1 MSLTNASPEQAA
13 RSAKISSRTL
23 ATLPVS
29 ARNAALDAVH
39 DALAAARESILE
51 ANAKD
56 MELAKQSSASG
67 ELSPGIMKRLDLSR
81 KGKFDDML
89 QGIKDVRALED
100 PVGRVDL
107 RTELDDGLTLQRQ
120 TCPIGVLLI
129 IFEARPEVIA
139 NIASLA
145 IKSANAAILK
155 GGKES
160 TESFK
165 AISTVISQALDKSD
179 VPNDS
184 IQLVTTRDAIDPLL
198 ELSQY
203 IDLVIPRGSNDLV
216 RNCQRKAHMPVLGH
230 ADGLC
235 SLYVHSDADE
245 KMAVNVAVDSKT
257 DYPAACNAIETLLVN
272 EQVLESVL
280 PAVAAALIEKGVS
293 LRCDAAAKDSLSK
306 HLSQDKFTQ
315 HVQDAT
321 ESDFNTEFLDLTIA
335 VRTIKS
341 AEGVD
346 AAIEHINTHGSH
358 HTDAI
363 LTSSKEI
370 ADRFCNAVDS
380 ACKFWNCSTRFCDG
394 MRFGF
399 GTELEEDLAR
409 ALTQM
414 KVTLQGTP
422 ELEATP
428 DAVYQLVNQI
438 LAESLL
444 PLLVENIFRL
454 PFEARKD
461 TQTVISN
468 VFRFRN
474 PGSTSPEPDALKEVL
489 RRQPEIIVRLCNGY
503 ERRESA
509 SPCGG
514 ILKEAIK
521 WDAVAAVILYDEPSI
536 DGRTI
541 DIYSSDIDITRPS
554 SGQGVFWS
562 FFDWIDKS
570 SFEVSADA
578 FDTFRLLLTKHK
590 QLVSQYISTNFDLFF
605 DRYNNVLIKSES
617 YVTKRQSI
625 KLLGEVLLDR
635 QFYEVMTRYVDSG
648 ENLKLIMW
656 QLKDDRRMV
665 QYEAFHVFKIFA
677 ANPNKSYEVQKFLIM
692 NKQRLLKFL
701 PRFLEERTEDEQFND
716 EKAWLVKAIGNLPDS
731 TAALKPPETANDGGT
746 AMAGDNNV
754 QASSTQAQVRS

>member
-1 MSLTNASPEQAA
+1 
-13 RSAKISSRTL
+13 
-23 ATLPVS
+23 
-29 ARNAALDAVH
+29 
-39 DALAAARESILE
+39 
-51 ANAKD
+51 
-56 MELAKQSSASG
+56 
-67 ELSPGIMKRLDLSR
+67 
-81 KGKFDDML
+81 
-89 QGIKDVRALED
+89 
-100 PVGRVDL
+100 
-107 RTELDDGLTLQRQ
+107 
-120 TCPIGVLLI
+120 
-129 IFEARPEVIA
+129 
-139 NIASLA
+139 
-145 IKSANAAILK
+145 
-155 GGKES
+155 
-160 TESFK
+160 
-165 AISTVISQALDKSD
+165 
-179 VPNDS
+179 
-184 IQLVTTRDAIDPLL
+184 
-198 ELSQY
+198 
-203 IDLVIPRGSNDLV
+203 
-216 RNCQRKAHMPVLGH
+216 
-230 ADGLC
+230 
-235 SLYVHSDADE
+235 
-245 KMAVNVAVDSKT
+245 
-257 DYPAACNAIETLLVN
+257 
-272 EQVLESVL
+272 
-280 PAVAAALIEKGVS
+280 
-293 LRCDAAAKDSLSK
+293 
-306 HLSQDKFTQ
+306 
-315 HVQDAT
+315 
-321 ESDFNTEFLDLTIA
+321 
-335 VRTIKS
+335 
-341 AEGVD
+341 
-346 AAIEHINTHGSH
+346 
-358 HTDAI
+358 
-363 LTSSKEI
+363 
-370 ADRFCNAVDS
+370 
-380 ACKFWNCSTRFCDG
+380 
-394 MRFGF
+394 
-399 GTELEEDLAR
+399 
-409 ALTQM
+409 M

-444 PLLVENIFRL
+444 PFLVENIFRL

-461 TQTVISN
+461 TQTIISN

-521 WDAVAAVILYDEPSI
+521 WDAVAAVILYDEPST

-605 DRYNNVLIKSES
+605 DRYNNILIKSES

-731 TAALKPPETANDGGT
+731 TAALKPPETTGDGGA
-746 AMAGDNNV
+746 AMAGGNSM
-754 QASSTQAQVRS
+754 QPSSTQAQVRS